1 MENTTCVKPPTS
13 QTFYSS
19 HGRSQ
24 RRNGGRSVATLGP
37 MPCRPIIEGLKLIL
51 ISTHALNDISD
62 CWRSLSTVQLQKGR
76 GSAFH

>member
-1 MENTTCVKPPTS
+1 MIAHWMENTTCVKPPTS

-37 MPCRPIIEGLKLIL
+37 MPAGQSLK
-51 ISTHALNDISD
+51 A
-62 CWRSLSTVQLQKGR
+62 
-76 GSAFH
+76 